1 MVREPER
8 VWCKGSI
15 ARLCVEYFLLLLSL
29 RAIFQVIVV
38 LTYYLRNGVS
48 IHSNLYRYSS
58 LFCLTCVVDVLYK
71 VLQLFPLSSI

>member
-58 LFCLTCVVDVLYK
+58 LFCLTCSNVLYK
-71 VLQLFPLSSI
+71 VLQLFLLASI